1 MKIICKE
8 THVRFKDG
16 KLDLEDNETKATML
30 MLMNQLERMIR
41 VQIHNEICD
50 LKLTDDRKQIVK
62 YGIDNAL
69 LYVQDLCARVALGDE
84 TFEQMEERVKA
95 ANEK

>member
-1 MKIICKE
+1 MKIICNE

-16 KLDLEDNETKATML
+16 KLDLQDDETKGTML

-50 LKLTDDRKQIVK
+50 LKFSDNRAQLVK
-62 YGIDNAL
+62 HGLENVAL
-69 LYVQDLCARVALGDE
+69 VVQDLCAKQALGN
-84 TFEQMEERVKA
+84 

>member
-1 MKIICKE
+1 MKVLCTE

-16 KLDLEDNETKATML
+16 KLDLQDDETKQTML

-50 LKLTDDRKQIVK
+50 IPLTENRTQIVK
-62 YGIDNAL
+62 NGIDNVAL
-69 LYVQDLCARVALGDE
+69 TVQDLCAKVALG
-84 TFEQMEERVKA
+84 T
-95 ANEK
+95 ANE

>member
-1 MKIICKE
+1 MKLVCTE

-16 KLDLEDNETKATML
+16 KLDLQDDETKGTML

-50 LKLTDDRKQIVK
+50 LKLTENRKQIVAN
-62 YGIDNAL
+62 GIDNVAL
-69 LYVQDLCARVALGDE
+69 TVQDLCAKVALGTADE
-84 TFEQMEERVKA
+84 K
-95 ANEK
+95 

>member
-1 MKIICKE
+1 MKVLCNE

-16 KLDLEDNETKATML
+16 KLDLQDDETKQTML

-50 LKLTDDRKQIVK
+50 IKLTENRSQIVK
-62 YGIDNAL
+62 NGIDNVAL
-69 LYVQDLCARVALGDE
+69 TVQDLCAKVALG
-84 TFEQMEERVKA
+84 T
-95 ANEK
+95 ANETD